1 MELAEDG
8 LSCLMPDAAGNG
20 HDKGGIP
27 TSRVSEALACPCAVS
42 GRSSGYGMSG
52 GRGGVL
58 CRPGGGS
65 GWENPG
71 QESAAGVR
79 RAASVWEAA
88 KAGVSTRRPRPKGMA
103 ARWPRMIGGA
113 DTITARGLGSPRREA
128 NICLNVRVRLCASLL
143 DYIGHDLLCRVK
155 KEYTDGDTDVRT
167 CGKNEEMP
175 LLCGGDSGRSNQV
188 QALRRVSGRVCEA
201 ATADGGSDGQANS
214 AVVLPHVV
222 HPYRAGQCRPVRA
235 APALVPAPDEP
246 SLENCGQRCRPCFDV
261 ASHEGHGA
269 VGSCAERIL

>member
-1 MELAEDG
+1 MKVRERGKLCSVQKRRIADRTVVACPDAGYGRTGRMELAEDG

-103 ARWPRMIGGA
+103 ARWSRM
-113 DTITARGLGSPRREA
+113 S
-128 NICLNVRVRLCASLL
+128 RLCRHH
-143 DYIGHDLLCRVK
+143 YG
-155 KEYTDGDTDVRT
+155 
-167 CGKNEEMP
+167 
-175 LLCGGDSGRSNQV
+175 
-188 QALRRVSGRVCEA
+188 
-201 ATADGGSDGQANS
+201 
-214 AVVLPHVV
+214 
-222 HPYRAGQCRPVRA
+222 AGFG
-235 APALVPAPDEP
+235 VPATRGEYLPE
-246 SLENCGQRCRPCFDV
+246 
-261 ASHEGHGA
+261 
-269 VGSCAERIL
+269 CAG